1 MYQFYTAEIIKTQS
15 GDFEHDIKWHWDEDE
30 YKAQLKGEAKF
41 HEILSRAAVSDNA
54 EHAAILFSSRGNRIM
69 DKCYY
74 HTIETTPE
82 EPENPEEPTEE
93 VIGE

>member
-15 GDFEHDIKWHWDEDE
+15 GEFEHDIKWHWDEDE

-74 HTIETTPE
+74 HAAAVP
-82 EPENPEEPTEE
+82 EE
-93 VIGE
+93 VIE

>member
-54 EHAAILFSSRGNRIM
+54 EHAAILFSSKGNRIM

-74 HTIETTPE
+74 HIIETTPE

>member
-15 GDFEHDIKWHWDEDE
+15 GEFEHDIKWHWDEDE
-30 YKAQLKGEAKF
+30 QKAQLKGEAKF
-41 HEILSRAAVSDNA
+41 HEILSRAAISTHA

-74 HTIETTPE
+74 HPSKTG
-82 EPENPEEPTEE
+82 EE
-93 VIGE
+93 VIFNA

>member
-15 GDFEHDIKWHWDEDE
+15 GEFEHDIKWHWDENE
-30 YKAQLKGEAKF
+30 AQAQLKGEAKF
-41 HEILSRAAVSDNA
+41 HEILSRAAVSNHA
-54 EHAAILFSSRGNRIM
+54 EHAAILFSSKGNRIM

-74 HTIETTPE
+74 HIIETTPE